1 MYFSCLVCQL
11 LCFGILIFNF
21 TTIFYNVFLGPFI
34 VQKAIHI
41 CAIFNSYLI
50 FRHYIGMK
58 MGVRIARGKIHCMSA
73 IFYAFTEMP
82 LHIFCHLYYYHYWI
96 FLCCFLHVFC
106 WGKGFYVLKIHSEI
120 GHNITSRTLTYTG
133 EWISYQNIK

>member
-1 MYFSCLVCQL
+1 MHFSCLVCQL
-11 LCFGILIFNF
+11 VCFGILNFNILQCIFGSIHRSKSHTHMCYF
-21 TTIFYNVFLGPFI
+21 QFI
-34 VQKAIHI
+34 SH
-41 CAIFNSYLI
+41 
-50 FRHYIGMK
+50 FRHYCIGMK